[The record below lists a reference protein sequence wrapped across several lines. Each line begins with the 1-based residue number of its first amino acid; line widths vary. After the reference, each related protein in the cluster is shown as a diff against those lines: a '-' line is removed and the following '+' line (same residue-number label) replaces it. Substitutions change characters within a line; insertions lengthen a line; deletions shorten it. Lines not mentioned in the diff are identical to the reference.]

1 MDYKNDE
8 ILREECEF
16 GRRMGFLG
24 KQAVHPRQLEII
36 QRCFLPTDHG
46 KLQPAVYI
54 TALMYNIVLRDPYVF
69 DFPFLT

>member
-1 MDYKNDE
+1 MDYKNDD

-36 QRCFLPTDHG
+36 QRCFLPTDQG
-46 KLQPAVYI
+46 TDGLIMLSMV
-54 TALMYNIVLRDPYVF
+54 TN
-69 DFPFLT
+69 

>member
-1 MDYKNDE
+1 MDYKNDD

-36 QRCFLPTDHG
+36 QRCFLPTDQG
-46 KLQPAVYI
+46 KND
-54 TALMYNIVLRDPYVF
+54 LM
-69 DFPFLT
+69 

>member
-1 MDYKNDE
+1 MDYKNDD

-36 QRCFLPTDHG
+36 QRCFLPTDQGKNDLMRLKIGGKHG
-46 KLQPAVYI
+46 NK
-54 TALMYNIVLRDPYVF
+54 D
-69 DFPFLT
+69 

>member
-1 MDYKNDE
+1 MDYKNDD

-46 KLQPAVYI
+46 KLLPPLCI
-54 TALMYNIVLRDPYVF
+54 TALIHGAVYVF
-69 DFPFLT
+69 DLPFLI